1 MPELGSDQATPA
13 RPISPLCPAGPATD
27 DSAGVVIEDLCLLTK
42 LTVRAAAASA
52 VAATVGVRFGR
63 AAWHGEILRVGAG
76 PDEWHLLGPTG
87 SSMLA
92 DTRHALVAVPG
103 LVSVLDIS
111 HGRGLVR
118 MRGPRVSDLLARLT
132 AFDLDDRFVPD
143 GAAFR
148 TSVASVVTDVV
159 RDDRDG
165 PSYLLHCERSSA
177 RWLVDSFLTAGAD
190 FGATLV
196 DGAWAQPAQ

>member
-1 MPELGSDQATPA
+1 MPELGSDQMTPA
-13 RPISPLCPAGPATD
+13 RPVSPLHLAGPATD
-27 DSAGVVIEDLCLLTK
+27 DQGGVVIEDLCLLTK

-52 VAATVGVRFGR
+52 VAATLGVRFGR

-76 PDEWHLLGPTG
+76 PDEWHLLGPPQ
-87 SSMLA
+87 SSALLA
-92 DTRHALVAVPG
+92 DTRRALVGVPG

-118 MRGPRVSDLLARLT
+118 LRGPRVSDLLARLT

-148 TSVASVVTDVV
+148 TSVATLVTDVV

-177 RWLVDSFLTAGAD
+177 RWMVESFLAAGAD

-196 DGAWAQPAQ
+196 EGAWAPPA